1 MFTVTVNANFLY
13 VVVNMP
19 KKKYIERIILELRL
33 IIENI
38 DILQRIFSY
47 AICLIKRVKIQELL
61 FEIEI
66 CVYRDF

>member
-1 MFTVTVNANFLY
+1 
-13 VVVNMP
+13 MP

-47 AICLIKRVKIQELL
+47 AICLIKRVKIQKLL
-61 FEIEI
+61 FEIGI
-66 CVYRDF
+66 CVYRVIASVSY

>member
-1 MFTVTVNANFLY
+1 
-13 VVVNMP
+13 MP

-47 AICLIKRVKIQELL
+47 AICLIKRVKIQKLL

-66 CVYRDF
+66 CVYRDPQGLGLDMVHRQY